1 MLDSHQG
8 MVFVSARLVSIQV
21 SFLPCL
27 RQRSCHADANSRG
40 RFQSLCLKSR
50 NPPHRLPF
58 QWSLS
63 NPPPPPLKLSRVL
76 EKTSFTDEVH
86 FAPAGIGGLFNYLQ
100 SFIHPN
106 WCRILSI
113 HSRVNDLFQA
123 CCHPLS
129 ADKRHETKGYESG
142 VLDPGVT
149 WLPRK
154 LPFPMSLG

>member
-1 MLDSHQG
+1 MSQKQEPST
-8 MVFVSARLVSIQV
+8 SAALPVVLVQ
-21 SFLPCL
+21 
-27 RQRSCHADANSRG
+27 
-40 RFQSLCLKSR
+40 
-50 NPPHRLPF
+50 
-58 QWSLS
+58 
-63 NPPPPPLKLSRVL
+63 PPPPLKLSRVL
-76 EKTSFTDEVH
+76 EKTSFTDEIH

-129 ADKRHETKGYESG
+129 TDKRHETKGYESG

-149 WLPRK
+149 WVAQKVTLPHVLGVTPRFSETILSMEGGLK
-154 LPFPMSLG
+154 LLPMTHSSKGAQKPDC